1 MLAGDALKVIQRA
14 PIIPISQ
21 ILVSSRVLKLD
32 LPQFTPQEVAWARRT
47 QATVGTADPAPFLD
61 LVRAAKILEID
72 SRHGKPFDAEVQV
85 IALGDQLAF
94 VGFPGE
100 MFTQFGLNVKQDSP
114 FPLTITAE
122 LANGALGYIPNR
134 QAYPE
139 GAYEVVTTRLKTG
152 AGERLMNSALDQLRA
167 VFAAARAASAASQ
180 TH

>member
-1 MLAGDALKVIQRA
+1 
-14 PIIPISQ
+14 
-21 ILVSSRVLKLD
+21 VLKLD

-47 QATVGTADPAPFLD
+47 QATVGTANPAPFLD

-72 SRHGKPFDAEVQV
+72 SRQGKPFDAEVQV

-139 GAYEVVTTRLKTG
+139 GAYEVVSTRFKPG

-167 VFAAARAASAASQ
+167 VFTAARAASAASQ